1 MSRILFVLSSAPK
14 TLKDRP
20 TGWFLCEAAHPY
32 YVLSP
37 HFTIDF
43 AAPGG
48 PNPPLDP
55 YSIEVILAHPRGCIQ
70 LRWSSFPGSFPKTTK
85 TSEHSQFSDYLAVFY
100 VGGHGPVIDLAKDEV
115 NIELAN
121 KFYRAGKVVGAVC
134 HGPAALVGVTGEDGK
149 SIFNGK
155 VLTGFSNDE
164 EKEVGMVEHVPFLL
178 EDRIKSLG
186 GTYEKADKL
195 FCIPPQAKVAH
206 SGNLFT
212 GQNPASAR
220 PLAEEILKTL
230 QGKA

>member
-1 MSRILFVLSSAPK
+1 MLFVLSSAPK

-20 TGWFLCEAAHPY
+20 TGWFLPEAAHPY

-37 HFTIDF
+37 HYTIDF

-55 YSIEVILAHPRGCIQ
+55 YSIEFSKDDEESTRFLNDPAAKA
-70 LRWSSFPGSFPKTTK
+70 LL
-85 TSEHSQFSDYLAVFY
+85 EHAKLLSAVNFDDYEAIFY

-121 KFYRAGKVVGAVC
+121 KFYRAGKIIGAVC
-134 HGPAALVGVTGEDGK
+134 HGPAAIVGVTGEDGK
-149 SIFNGK
+149 SIFDGK
-155 VLTGFSNDE
+155 VATGFSNAE
-164 EKEVGMVEHVPFLL
+164 EQEIDLVKDLPFLL

-186 GTYEKADKL
+186 GTYEKADEL
-195 FCIPPQAKVAH
+195 WGIKVVH

-220 PLAEEILKTL
+220 PLAEKILKTL

>member
-1 MSRILFVLSSAPK
+1 MSRVLFVLSSAPK
-14 TLKDRP
+14 TLKDKP
-20 TGWFLCEAAHPY
+20 TGWFLPEAAHPY

-37 HFTIDF
+37 HFPIDF

-55 YSIEVILAHPRGCIQ
+55 YSIE
-70 LRWSSFPGSFPKTTK
+70 
-85 TSEHSQFSDYLAVFY
+85 FSKDDDESKRFLNDPAVKALLENAKVLSTVNFEDYSAIFY
-100 VGGHGPVIDLAKDEV
+100 VGGHGPVIDLATDEV

-121 KFYRAGKVVGAVC
+121 KFYRAGKVVAAVC
-134 HGPAALVGVTGEDGK
+134 HGPAAIVGVTGKDGK
-149 SIFNGK
+149 SIFDGK
-155 VLTGFSNDE
+155 VATGFSNAE
-164 EKEVGMVEHVPFLL
+164 EQEIGLVEDVPFLV

-195 FCIPPQAKVAH
+195 FGLKVSH

-212 GQNPASAR
+212 GQNPVSAR

>member
-1 MSRILFVLSSAPK
+1 MSRILFVLSSSPK
-14 TLKDRP
+14 TLKDKP
-20 TGWFLCEAAHPY
+20 TGWFLPEAAHPY

-37 HFTIDF
+37 HFPIDF

-48 PNPPLDP
+48 PNPPVDP
-55 YSIEVILAHPRGCIQ
+55 YSVE
-70 LRWSSFPGSFPKTTK
+70 
-85 TSEHSQFSDYLAVFY
+85 FSKDDEESKRFLNDDPAVKALLENAKPLSTVSVDDYSAIFY

-121 KFYRAGKVVGAVC
+121 KFYRAGKVVAAVC
-134 HGPAALVGVTGEDGK
+134 HGPAAIVGVTGEDGK
-149 SIFNGK
+149 SIFAGK
-155 VLTGFSNDE
+155 VATSFSNAE
-164 EKEVGMVEHVPFLL
+164 EQEIGFVEEIPFLP

-186 GTYEKADKL
+186 GTYEKADE
-195 FCIPPQAKVAH
+195 IWGVKVVH

-220 PLAEEILKTL
+220 PLAEKILKTL

>member
-14 TLKDRP
+14 TLKNKP
-20 TGWFLCEAAHPY
+20 TGWFLPEAAHPY

-37 HFTIDF
+37 HFPIDF

-55 YSIEVILAHPRGCIQ
+55 YSIE
-70 LRWSSFPGSFPKTTK
+70 
-85 TSEHSQFSDYLAVFY
+85 FSKDDEESKRFLNDPAIKALLENAKLLSTVNFEDYSTIFY
-100 VGGHGPVIDLAKDEV
+100 VGGHGPAIDLVKDEV

-121 KFYRAGKVVGAVC
+121 KFYRAGKVIAAVC
-134 HGPAALVGVTGEDGK
+134 HGPAAIVGVTGEDGK
-149 SIFNGK
+149 SIFDGK
-155 VLTGFSNDE
+155 VATSFSNAE
-164 EKEVGMVEHVPFLL
+164 EQEIGLVEEIPFLL
-178 EDRIKSLG
+178 EDRIKLLG
-186 GTYEKADKL
+186 GTYEKADGL
-195 FCIPPQAKVAH
+195 WGVKVAH

-220 PLAEEILKTL
+220 PLAEKILKTL